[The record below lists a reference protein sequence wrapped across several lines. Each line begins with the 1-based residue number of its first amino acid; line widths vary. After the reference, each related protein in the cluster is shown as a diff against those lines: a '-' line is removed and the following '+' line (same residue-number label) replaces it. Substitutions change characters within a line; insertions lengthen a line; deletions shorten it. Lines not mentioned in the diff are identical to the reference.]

1 MVIVGP
7 NLEYDLYGAH
17 TFASPFSPST
27 PFAQFIHLPQDGLV
41 KLCDN
46 DQCFFTQLLGF
57 LSKFNTLVSENF
69 G

>member
-1 MVIVGP
+1 MVVVGP

-17 TFASPFSPST
+17 TFTNPFSPST
-27 PFAQFIHLPQDGLV
+27 PSAQLIHLPQYGLV

-46 DQCFFTQLLGF
+46 ESMFSPITFEF
-57 LSKFNTLVSENF
+57 LSEFNTLVSENV